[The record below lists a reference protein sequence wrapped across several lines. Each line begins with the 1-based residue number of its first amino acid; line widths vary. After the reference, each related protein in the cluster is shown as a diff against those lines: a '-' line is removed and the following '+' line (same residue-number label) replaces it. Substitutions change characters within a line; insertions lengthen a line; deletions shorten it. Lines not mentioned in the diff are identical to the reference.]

1 MFALVLVLVLHA
13 SVALRPAHLKPGALT
28 RDLGRVY
35 LVEGINARNLTST
48 LWRLKKEFPNDSLQS
63 GVMLSLLHVQIQ
75 YVNDTITSALENY
88 RGLTVTNRTKRGL
101 IDGIGKLSQM
111 LFGTAMNEDVVEL
124 RDKYNQLV
132 NVTKANNK
140 AINLNCRNIARLEK
154 QVAELAAYTNLLHII
169 LFVFTI
175 HRQSVLH
182 PLHGSLSMS
191 LRNVIAAYNF
201 PLEAFVKF
209 P

>member
-1 MFALVLVLVLHA
+1 MEIPKR
-13 SVALRPAHLKPGALT
+13 LR
-28 RDLGRVY
+28 DV
-35 LVEGINARNLTST
+35 ARNLNST

-154 QVAELAAYTNLLHII
+154 QVAELAAYTNLLHISINTVLKKLTSFVI
-169 LFVFTI
+169 L
-175 HRQSVLH
+175 SYPGLD
-182 PLHGSLSMS
+182 GNSD
-191 LRNVIAAYNF
+191 Y
-201 PLEAFVKF
+201 KC
-209 P
+209 